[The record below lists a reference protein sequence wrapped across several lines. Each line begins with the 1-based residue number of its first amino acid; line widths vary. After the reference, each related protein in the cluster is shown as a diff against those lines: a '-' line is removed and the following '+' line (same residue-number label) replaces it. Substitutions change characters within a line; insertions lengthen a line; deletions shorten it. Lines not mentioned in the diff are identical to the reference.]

1 MYRFDII
8 AVGRLP
14 GDYVAEGCAEFVK
27 RLSAY
32 AAVTVT
38 ELPHTR
44 LGGESPAEIAAAI
57 GDEQSRIMAALPKG
71 AAAVALCVEG
81 RQLDT
86 VQFSDFLK
94 RSADSGRSRIAFV
107 IGGSHGLGEQVKQTA
122 ALRLSMSPMTFP
134 HGLARLMLLEQLYR
148 AMSIQNG
155 GKYHK

>member
-1 MYRFDII
+1 
-8 AVGRLP
+8 
-14 GDYVAEGCAEFVK
+14 
-27 RLSAY
+27 
-32 AAVTVT
+32 
-38 ELPHTR
+38 
-44 LGGESPAEIAAAI
+44 
-57 GDEQSRIMAALPKG
+57 MAALPKG

-107 IGGSHGLGEQVKQTA
+107 IGGSHGLGEQVKQAA